1 MQQSNVKLVSA
12 PLSINDMDEDLE
24 SKTVYVFDYEKS
36 SLKGLDFLNY
46 IKNVSVIADIFMPQT
61 TDYLTKSTLLL
72 SYMKSQKFYHITS
85 FNYTILQILYKMK
98 NSDMN
103 TKYSLL
109 TENEIELFIK
119 ENNIFLQEF
128 IKIFDSIF
136 AYMMMLATLE
146 KSDFFNISRIKSRY
160 DDKQFITSSYV
171 YPNMMSLLLDDFF
184 YDYYKDGVD
193 INNIN
198 YYSSYFDNNL
208 YDNKSFQ
215 LILLNDANFV
225 FKTLFDMV
233 HNPKFNNYI
242 NQH

>member
-160 DDKQFITSSYV
+160 DDKQIITSSYV